1 MDIAFLIFAYTAGIF
16 TFLSPC
22 AFPIL
27 PSYISYFL
35 SKGKKRDRTLPLI
48 VDGIK
53 IGLITSLGFL
63 IVLTTV
69 GFLLSLALI
78 QIGKF
83 IPYFVIGI
91 GVTFAVL
98 GILYLAGIRKSF
110 NVFLKVSHKV
120 QKRSSKSLEPFFYG
134 IGYALA
140 AMGCSLPIFLAIV
153 SGSAAFSPWFAMLSL
168 LSYFLGMSSL
178 MIPISIITSVSGGI
192 ISSRFMGMMHYVE
205 RGTGLI
211 LLLTGLYLI
220 WYEFRITFT

>member
-1 MDIAFLIFAYTAGIF
+1 
-16 TFLSPC
+16 
-22 AFPIL
+22 
-27 PSYISYFL
+27 
-35 SKGKKRDRTLPLI
+35 
-48 VDGIK
+48 
-53 IGLITSLGFL
+53 
-63 IVLTTV
+63 
-69 GFLLSLALI
+69 
-78 QIGKF
+78 
-83 IPYFVIGI
+83 
-91 GVTFAVL
+91 
-98 GILYLAGIRKSF
+98 
-110 NVFLKVSHKV
+110 VFLKVSHKV
-120 QKRSSKSLEPFFYG
+120 QKRSSKSLGPFFYG